1 MSAEELPPRY
11 DPKRAEERWY
21 AEWEARADFTPD
33 MKSEAPTYSI
43 VIPPPN
49 VTGYLH
55 MGHALQHTLMD
66 ILVRR
71 KRMQGFRALWLP
83 GTDHAGISTQVV
95 VERQLKEQ
103 GISRHELGREEFE
116 RRVWAWREHSGG
128 TIQRQIRREGAS
140 VDWTRER
147 FTLDEG
153 LSHAVREV
161 FVSLYEEGLI
171 YRGPRLVNWCVNHGA
186 LSDLESPKEETKG
199 ALYEIFYP
207 VAGSDERVMVVTTRP
222 ETMLGDTAIAVH
234 PDDERYKHL
243 IGRTAILPLV
253 GREIPF
259 IADEA
264 VEREFGTGAVKVT
277 PAHDPAD
284 FEIGQRHHLPQVTV
298 IGFDGRMTHAAGD
311 RFANLDRFE
320 ARQRVVEALQEEGL
334 LGNVAEYKHQVPR
347 CDRCKT
353 IIEPLISEQ
362 WFLEVKG
369 MADVALQAVR
379 DGHTRFI
386 PERWTKVYTDWME
399 NIQPWCISRQLWWGH
414 RIPAWY
420 CPDGH
425 MTVSREDPRAC
436 STCGSPDMRQDPDV
450 LDTWFSSA
458 LWPFST
464 LGWPEKTRDLEIF
477 YPTNVLVTGFD
488 IIFFWVARMMMMGL
502 KFMQDVPFREVLVTG
517 LILDPHGEKMSKM
530 KNNTVDPID
539 VFEKYG
545 VDATRFTLAAAAQ
558 AGSDIKWRDDRVEE
572 YRNFVN
578 KIWNASRFVL
588 MNLGDTDR
596 AEWVDTEEAPASL
609 ADRWI
614 LSRFNRTA
622 RSVNNAIEDYRFHEA
637 AGTLYHFFWDEF
649 CSWYIELSKP
659 LVASREVTGEVLA
672 ARQRIAHVLEMSLRL
687 LSPFMPYVTEEIWQR
702 LPHEGDTVGLAPYPG
717 GDENAV
723 DEKVEAD
730 MGYVIELITKVRNIR
745 SEMNLPR
752 QPLRLYVAT
761 TDGRVRSLVRSNE
774 PDIVRLA
781 NLEALEVVEALPEL
795 GVAGRD
801 VLAGAELAVPL
812 EGLIDVAAERARL
825 ERERDKAAGERGP
838 LAKKLENANFVER
851 AAREVVDATR
861 ARVSELDARISRLGE
876 LVEALR

>member
-1 MSAEELPPRY
+1 MSAEELPSRY
-11 DPKRAEERWY
+11 EPKRAEERWY
-21 AEWEARADFTPD
+21 AEWEGRGDFTPD
-33 MKSEAPTYSI
+33 MEAGAPAYSI

-66 ILVRR
+66 ILARR
-71 KRMQGFRALWLP
+71 NRMRGYRTLWLP

-103 GISRHELGREEFE
+103 GVTRHEIGRAEFE

-153 LSHAVREV
+153 LSRAVREV
-161 FVSLYEEGLI
+161 FVSLHEEGLI

-199 ALYEIFYP
+199 ALYEISYP
-207 VAGSDERVMVVTTRP
+207 VAGSDERVTIATTRP
-222 ETMLGDTAIAVH
+222 ETMLGDTALAVH
-234 PDDERYKHL
+234 PEDERYQHL

-259 IADEA
+259 VADEA
-264 VEREFGTGAVKVT
+264 VER
-277 PAHDPAD
+277 HN
-284 FEIGQRHHLPQVTV
+284 LPQVTV
-298 IGFDGRMTHAAGD
+298 IGFDGRMTSVAGE
-311 RFANLDRFE
+311 RFARLDRFE
-320 ARQRVVEALQEEGL
+320 ARKAVVEALEAEGL
-334 LGNVAEYKHQVPR
+334 LGAVTEYTHQVPR
-347 CDRCKT
+347 CDRCKS

-362 WFLEVKG
+362 WFLEVKA
-369 MADVALQAVR
+369 MADETLVAVR
-379 DGHTRFI
+379 DGRTRFI

-425 MTVSREDPRAC
+425 VTVSREDPHAC
-436 STCGSPDMRQDPDV
+436 ETCGSPDLRQDPDV

-464 LGWPEKTRDLEIF
+464 LGWPEKTPDLATF
-477 YPTNVLVTGFD
+477 YPTSVLVTGFD

-502 KFMQDVPFREVLVTG
+502 KFMKDVPFREVLMTG
-517 LILDPHGEKMSKM
+517 LILDGHGEKMSKM
-530 KNNTVDPID
+530 KNNTIDPID

-596 AEWVDTEEAPASL
+596 GEWVDTPEAPAAL

-614 LSRFNRTA
+614 LSRFNRAA
-622 RSVNNAIEDYRFHEA
+622 RSVNTAIDDYRFHEA
-637 AGTLYHFFWDEF
+637 ASTLYHFFWDEF

-659 LVASREVTGEVLA
+659 LVAAREVTSEVDA
-672 ARQRIAHVLEMSLRL
+672 ARRRIAHVLEMSLTL
-687 LSPFMPYVTEEIWQR
+687 LSPFMPYVAEEIWQR
-702 LPHEGDTVGLAPYPG
+702 LPHEGDTIGLAPYPG
-717 GDENAV
+717 GDENAI
-723 DEKVEAD
+723 DERVEAD

-745 SEMNLPR
+745 SEMNLPKK
-752 QPLRLYVAT
+752 PLRLIVAT
-761 TDGRVRSLVRSNE
+761 TDARVRDLMRANE
-774 PDIVRLA
+774 SDIRRLA
-781 NLEALEVVEALPEL
+781 GLEALDLVDALPDL

-801 VLAGAELAVPL
+801 VLANAELAVPL
-812 EGLIDVAAERARL
+812 EGLIDVAAERARI
-825 ERERDKAAGERGP
+825 ERELEKAEAERGP
-838 LAKKLENANFVER
+838 LARKLENASFVER
-851 AAREVVDATR
+851 AARDVVDATR
-861 ARVSELDARISRLGE
+861 ARVAELDTRIARLR
-876 LVEALR
+876 ALIDAMR